1 MYEPIDRTQSERV
14 KSDLERL
21 YKKKASRANTHHLK
35 PFLLGV
41 SSTVAIAAVCYVGYS
56 NLDNIES
63 FINST
68 RNAISHSV
76 TMPISVPQQNSIVG
90 TTTKSTI
97 TGIVDS
103 TTLTSSYYWTM
114 VLQGHDQTQQEAE
127 FLLAVP
133 EGSAI
138 TRVTLWI
145 NGVAQEAAFNSTER
159 VTQAYNSVRY
169 QRWDPL
175 LVTWV
180 SPGVVKIKAFPVSAN
195 SDMKIRLGMTS
206 PISTNSNG
214 DISLSMPRITKSN
227 LNFDCQQD
235 VHLESDVPFV
245 SNRDDISSEPN
256 QKGKYANLIKGNIPF
271 ERLGDVSITGKRKFP
286 LKQFAVAAK
295 HASSGSFILATQ
307 EADMFGKSRLK
318 LEKTNTRPRAFIVQS
333 DEASHRISNLWAIDQ
348 IQKAVDKGERST
360 GVQIA
365 MTYRAVSPVS
375 GATVLATN
383 ADYQRFGL
391 HRDFGKVYNGA
402 STKRASSDDKFD
414 RELQRRAPLP
424 MAAPAPS
431 SESFNESSFDEGVFV
446 DGQAPMLQGATN
458 GTAGPAGNDATVIQ
472 GVNTPGTVQM
482 EPTFNRDFAKQLMF
496 SIVCLLVGIFLFGK
510 KLFANLKRVMHRP
523 QP

>member
-1 MYEPIDRTQSERV
+1 MYEPIDRAQSERV

-21 YKKKASRANTHHLK
+21 YKKKTNQSNDQHLK

-41 SSTVAIAAVCYVGYS
+41 SSTVGLAAICYVGYA
-56 NLDNIES
+56 NIDNIES

-76 TMPISVPQQNSIVG
+76 TMPISIQDQNAIVG

-103 TTLTSSYYWTM
+103 ATLTSSYYWTM

-159 VTQAYNSVRY
+159 VTQAYNAVRY

-180 SPGVVKIKAFPVSAN
+180 SPGVVKIKAFPLSAN
-195 SDMKIRLGMTS
+195 TDMKIRLGMTS

-214 DISLSMPRITKSN
+214 DISLSMPHITKSN

-235 VHLESDVPFV
+235 VHLESDVPFA
-245 SNRDDISSEPN
+245 SNRDDIASEPN
-256 QKGKYANLIKGNIPF
+256 PKGKYANLVKGNIPF
-271 ERLGDVSITGKRKFP
+271 ERLGEVVITGKRKFP

-295 HASSGSFILATQ
+295 HATSGSFILATQ

-318 LEKTNTRPRAFIVQS
+318 LEKTNTRPRVFIVQS
-333 DEASHRISNLWAIDQ
+333 EEASHRISNLWAIDQ
-348 IQKAVDKGERST
+348 IQKAVEKGERSV

-365 MTYRAVSPVS
+365 MTYRVVSPVS

-391 HRDFGKVYNGA
+391 HRDFGRVYNQA
-402 STKRASSDDKFD
+402 TKRGTSDDKFD
-414 RELQRRAPLP
+414 REFEKRAPLP
-424 MAAPAPS
+424 TAAPAS
-431 SESFNESSFDEGVFV
+431 VSEFS
-446 DGQAPMLQGATN
+446 DGQASMLQGATN
-458 GTAGPAGNDATVIQ
+458 GTIGPQGDDATAIM
-472 GVNTPGTVQM
+472 GVNTAGAVQL

-496 SIVCLLVGIFLFGK
+496 SIVFLLVAMLLFGK
-510 KLFANLKRVMHRP
+510 KLFANLKRKLGRTNL
-523 QP
+523 